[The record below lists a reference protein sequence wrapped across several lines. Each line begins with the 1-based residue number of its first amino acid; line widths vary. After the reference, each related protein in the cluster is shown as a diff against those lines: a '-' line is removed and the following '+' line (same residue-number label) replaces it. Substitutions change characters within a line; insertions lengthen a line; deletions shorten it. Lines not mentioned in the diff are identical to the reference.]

1 MSSASSILT
10 AFNNHFTDFV
20 DDIYSVFPNDHDIL
34 TAKNS
39 FSAIRKINPKLI
51 IKCWDMYVAAKYSKE
66 IEAGNMDFFINKDY
80 STDIDTV
87 QNSDKIVEAINRLRN
102 PIKNMTDENKKKI
115 VKYIQNLSKLSSLYN
130 EKNK

>member
-10 AFNNHFTDFV
+10 AFNNHFTEFV
-20 DDIYSVFPNDHDIL
+20 DDIHTVFPNDHDIL

-51 IKCWDMYVAAKYSKE
+51 IKGWDIYVASKYSKE

-80 STDIDTV
+80 SNDVNTV
-87 QNSDKIVEAINRLRN
+87 QNSDKIVEAIDRLRN
-102 PIKNMTDENKKKI
+102 PIKSMNDENKIKI